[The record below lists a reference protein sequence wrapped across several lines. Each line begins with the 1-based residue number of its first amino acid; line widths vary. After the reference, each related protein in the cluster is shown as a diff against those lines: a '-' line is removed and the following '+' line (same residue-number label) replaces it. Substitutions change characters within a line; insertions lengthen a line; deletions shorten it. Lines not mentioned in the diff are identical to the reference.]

1 MFFFLSNSLDSLNLV
16 NVILY
21 DVKSKY
27 FITKLMC
34 NVEGTSFFPYI
45 CCVNLWLVFVSLC
58 TYPLSYLILGMI
70 AFASTLL
77 NTQYCSFS
85 SN

>member
-21 DVKSKY
+21 DVLKQILYNQTYVRCGRHK
-27 FITKLMC
+27 
-34 NVEGTSFFPYI
+34 FFPYI

-58 TYPLSYLILGMI
+58 TYPISYLILGMI

-77 NTQYCSFS
+77 LRIQCP
-85 SN
+85 